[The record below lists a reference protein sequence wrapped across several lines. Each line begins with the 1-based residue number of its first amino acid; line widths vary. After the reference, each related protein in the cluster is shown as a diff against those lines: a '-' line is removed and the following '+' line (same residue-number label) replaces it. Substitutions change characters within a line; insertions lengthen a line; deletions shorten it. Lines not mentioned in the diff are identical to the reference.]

1 MLRFE
6 NTVHRYHCAIEDG
19 DEVVLTGGTSCVI
32 VNGRDV
38 CHYSVT
44 VTRYNIQG
52 QATPLPSL
60 NQKRRFHAC
69 GKFTNS
75 NSEEVKNKTCHY
87 KKLG

>member
-38 CHYSVT
+38 CTAYSVT

-60 NQKRRFHAC
+60 NQKRRSHAC
-69 GKFTNS
+69 GKFTDS
-75 NSEEVKNKTCHY
+75 NGEEVKN
-87 KKLG
+87 LPS